1 MLENKILWK
10 ENLWIQSESLEQLN
24 QLTEHLLQL
33 TEHLL
38 TKRRP
43 LKHTEKHTLHPEPH
57 ILEHSTLADHTPF
70 CTFITFHQLVI
81 IKQVDITL
89 IFIISNT
96 SMVTDGTF
104 TITPEITT
112 LILQMPFT
120 EPEEE
125 EVLSVPLWDAAFASV
140 SLPVSSA
147 VSLVSAVVV
156 DQARTSWKKLS
167 KKSLSRK
174 LLKKSITDQQ
184 WDTVDNNKWCNNQW
198 DMVVNHKWCNNKCN
212 QVMANNQWCRVNN
225 QWCKVKW
232 CKANNQW
239 CKGNQSMDNSQWCN
253 SNNNS
258 DFQNEVTIKFS
269 K

>member
-1 MLENKILWK
+1 M
-10 ENLWIQSESLEQLN
+10 QLD
-24 QLTEHLLQL
+24 QVTKHQ
-33 TEHLL
+33 L

-43 LKHTEKHTLHPEPH
+43 LKHTKKLTLHPEPH
-57 ILEHSTLADHTPF
+57 ILEHSTLEDHTPF

-112 LILQMPFT
+112 LILQMLFT
-120 EPEEE
+120 QLEEE

-140 SLPVSSA
+140 SLPVFFA
-147 VSLVSAVVV
+147 VSLVSAEVV
-156 DQARTSWKKLS
+156 DQARTSLS

-184 WDTVDNNKWCNNQW
+184 WDTVDNNK
-198 DMVVNHKWCNNKCN
+198 
-212 QVMANNQWCRVNN
+212 
-225 QWCKVKW
+225 
-232 CKANNQW
+232 
-239 CKGNQSMDNSQWCN
+239 
-253 SNNNS
+253 
-258 DFQNEVTIKFS
+258 
-269 K
+269 